1 MREKKIFYNTI
12 LKFIQFLKKWMK
24 CSLTLIGN
32 KLGSMFDI
40 GEKMRDLEKTYVEN
54 IYMEMHQDDGLDN

>member
-1 MREKKIFYNTI
+1 
-12 LKFIQFLKKWMK
+12 MK
-24 CSLTLIGN
+24 CSLTLIGI

-40 GEKMRDLEKTYVEN
+40 GEKMRDLEKTYMEN

>member
-1 MREKKIFYNTI
+1 
-12 LKFIQFLKKWMK
+12 MK

-40 GEKMRDLEKTYVEN
+40 GEKMRDLEKTYVKK
-54 IYMEMHQDDGLDN
+54 IYMEMHQYDGLDS

>member
-1 MREKKIFYNTI
+1 MREKKVFYHTI
-12 LKFIQFLKKWMK
+12 LKFIQFLQKWMK

-32 KLGSMFDI
+32 NLGSMFDI
-40 GEKMRDLEKTYVEN
+40 GEKMRDIEKTYMEN

>member
-1 MREKKIFYNTI
+1 
-12 LKFIQFLKKWMK
+12 MK

-40 GEKMRDLEKTYVEN
+40 GEKNEGPRKNLCGKHLHGDAPR
-54 IYMEMHQDDGLDN
+54 

>member
-1 MREKKIFYNTI
+1 
-12 LKFIQFLKKWMK
+12 MK

-40 GEKMRDLEKTYVEN
+40 GEKMRDLENTYVEN
-54 IYMEMHQDDGLDN
+54 IYMEMHQGDGLDN

>member
-1 MREKKIFYNTI
+1 MREKNILPRYLKIHSISSKMDEMFSYLN
-12 LKFIQFLKKWMK
+12 
-24 CSLTLIGN
+24 CS
-32 KLGSMFDI
+32 KLGNMFDI

>member
-1 MREKKIFYNTI
+1 MRGKKIFYYPI

>member
-1 MREKKIFYNTI
+1 
-12 LKFIQFLKKWMK
+12 MK

-32 KLGSMFDI
+32 NLGSMFDI
-40 GEKMRDLEKTYVEN
+40 GEKMSDLEKTYMEK

>member
-1 MREKKIFYNTI
+1 
-12 LKFIQFLKKWMK
+12 MK

-40 GEKMRDLEKTYVEN
+40 GEKMGHLEKTYMEN
-54 IYMEMHQDDGLDN
+54 IYMQMHQDDGLDN

>member
-1 MREKKIFYNTI
+1 
-12 LKFIQFLKKWMK
+12 MK

-40 GEKMRDLEKTYVEN
+40 GEKMRDLKKTYVEKSLN
-54 IYMEMHQDDGLDN
+54 GDAPR

>member
-1 MREKKIFYNTI
+1 MDEMFSYLN
-12 LKFIQFLKKWMK
+12 
-24 CSLTLIGN
+24 CS
-32 KLGSMFDI
+32 KLGNMFDI